1 MFRQRLD
8 FTPDESAL
16 KYQRE
21 RDEYIKRLKNFQ
33 SASALAPAQ
42 PEPSVSEAVAEV
54 ESGKKQG
61 FFGTDAALIGA
72 LILMLLEGDAEQDSV
87 LLGILIYLM
96 W

>member
-1 MFRQRLD
+1 MG
-8 FTPDESAL
+8 
-16 KYQRE
+16 
-21 RDEYIKRLKNFQ
+21 
-33 SASALAPAQ
+33 
-42 PEPSVSEAVAEV
+42 EAVAEV